1 MKTNV
6 IVFTLVLITFIN
18 FVYGEKIKIF
28 EEFTDPSSIEF
39 IENRLYITDGVQ
51 IYMYQADNFKLIRKF
66 GKEGEGPGEFIK
78 QPGSSNHLYIGIEK
92 DKMLVSCRHK
102 VLLFSL
108 NGDFISEK
116 KTIKGT
122 DYIPIRGNKYLG
134 KQRYMEDEKYGWSAN
149 IYDKDLKV
157 IKTLGR
163 KDSWFSPKGP
173 VNIIDDMTIRT
184 YVSDNNII
192 VAGVKIDV
200 FDLNGKRKKTID
212 YKFEKIRVSEKHKKS
227 VIDYYKKSNRL
238 RPFYESIKDRVVFNK
253 YFPVYKRATVAEKKI
268 FVQTHKRIGNK
279 IRFVIFDLN
288 GVLLKKVML
297 PLVEQDVQTTYP
309 NTFDSKYFYQLLE
322 NEEEE
327 IWELHRY
334 KF

>member
-1 MKTNV
+1 MRKY
-6 IVFTLVLITFIN
+6 LITFILLLLTCISYS
-18 FVYGEKIKIF
+18 YGEKVKDF
-28 EEFTDPSSIEF
+28 GEFTDPSSIEF
-39 IENRLYITDGVQ
+39 IGDRLYITDGVQ
-51 IYMYQADNFKLIRKF
+51 IYMYQADNLKLIKKF

-92 DKMLVSCRHK
+92 NNMLVSCNHK
-102 VLLFSL
+102 VLLFTL

-116 KTIKGT
+116 KTTKGT
-122 DYIPIRGNKYLG
+122 DYIPISGNRYIG
-134 KQRYMEDEKYGWSAN
+134 KQRYMEDKKYGWSAN

-157 IKTLGR
+157 TKTLGR

-192 VAGVKIDV
+192 VAGVKIDI
-200 FDLNGKRKKTID
+200 FDLNGKRKKTLD
-212 YKFEKIRVSEKHKKS
+212 YKFEKIEVSGKHKKS
-227 VIDYYKKSNRL
+227 VIDYYKNSNRL
-238 RPFYESIKDRVVFNK
+238 RPFYESIKDRVIFNK
-253 YFPVYKRATVAEKKI
+253 YFPVYKRATVAAKKI
-268 FVQTHKRIGNK
+268 FVQTHKRIGDK

-297 PLVEQDVQTTYP
+297 PLVEQDVQRTYP

-327 IWELHRY
+327 TWELHRY